1 MFYLFRQNSINWPL
15 INVIN
20 VPCKCNRGG
29 AGGSVGSSIGGCSDN
44 ACVSHG
50 VLVAVEEQVSKNISI
65 SQIIWSK

>member
-1 MFYLFRQNSINWPL
+1 MLLMCRV
-15 INVIN
+15 NVTE
-20 VPCKCNRGG
+20 GG

-50 VLVAVEEQVSKNISI
+50 VLVAVEEQVSKNISV